1 MATRAEKRRAVQ
13 ERRFLRNESRWL
25 QKALFALD
33 KASEAH
39 EKLSELDGRE
49 HEPLLVEIDGDTYD
63 IDSVT
68 EAMKEA
74 VLERSENLRRK
85 VRTHV
90 LAR

>member
-1 MATRAEKRRAVQ
+1 MQ